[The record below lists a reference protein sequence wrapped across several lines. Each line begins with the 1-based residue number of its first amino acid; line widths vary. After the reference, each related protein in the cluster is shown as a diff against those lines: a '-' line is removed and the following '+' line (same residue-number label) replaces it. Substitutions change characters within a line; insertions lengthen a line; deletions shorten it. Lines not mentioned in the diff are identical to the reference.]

1 MFASRAQHIH
11 EVILPALAE
20 GRVVLCDRFTDSSE
34 AYQGGGR
41 KLGSKPVLQMH
52 EILCGNLQ
60 PDLTILLDNDL
71 AFSVERARRR
81 NQKRKGTRSEKAT
94 EKDEN
99 RFEQENRAF
108 FGRVRHA
115 YMAIANREPQ
125 RVHLVNARGTP
136 NETHAVVMDLVKKK
150 LKI

>member
-1 MFASRAQHIH
+1 
-11 EVILPALAE
+11 
-20 GRVVLCDRFTDSSE
+20 
-34 AYQGGGR
+34 
-41 KLGSKPVLQMH
+41 MH

-60 PDLTILLDNDL
+60 PDLTILLDNDV

-81 NQKRKGTRSEKAT
+81 NQKHKGSKT
-94 EKDEN
+94 EKGAARDEN

-115 YMAIANREPQ
+115 YLAIADREPQ
-125 RVHLVNARGTP
+125 RVQLVNARGTP
-136 NETHAVVMDLVKKK
+136 NETHAIIMEVVRKK